1 MSEDHRGQALQEHIL
16 LVSHSPNLYG
26 AEKSLLEI
34 ADYLRQHDY
43 RITVLVPRDGMLS
56 TALHAKRIP
65 FIISPFET
73 PSKKPGRFLKF
84 VLLFLVRLLQL
95 RRLILRHHVSL
106 VYANTFIAFNALL
119 AAALARRPAIAHVR
133 EILIDYPR
141 CIRRVLIWIVSRF
154 ARHIIANSQ
163 FTASSFPISVR
174 HKLTVVHNSID
185 CQEYQAAAA
194 KANPSAVAE
203 VSPADFVIGC
213 ISQLIPLKNIELA
226 IRTMACLA
234 RKSLPVKMLIIGDG
248 PLRPQL
254 ERHTRQLNLSH
265 SVTFVPYQQNIL
277 DYTTRF
283 DVYLHTCPTEGFGRI
298 FLEIMAL
305 GKPIVAPA
313 SGAALE
319 IIRDGQTGFLV
330 QGNDPEHYAEKI
342 ELLFADKSLREQM
355 GHQGRQHVETHFA
368 LKDKMK
374 EIATVIKAAAGLK

>member
-1 MSEDHRGQALQEHIL
+1 MSEKPHGRAPGDHIL

-34 ADYLRQHDY
+34 ADYLHHHDH
-43 RITVLVPRDGMLS
+43 RITVLVPRAGILS
-56 TALHAKRIP
+56 TALRAKGIP
-65 FIISPFET
+65 FIISSFET

-265 SVTFVPYQQNIL
+265 SVTFVPYRQNIL

-313 SGAALE
+313 SGAA
-319 IIRDGQTGFLV
+319 Q
-330 QGNDPEHYAEKI
+330 Q
-342 ELLFADKSLREQM
+342 
-355 GHQGRQHVETHFA
+355 
-368 LKDKMK
+368 
-374 EIATVIKAAAGLK
+374 

>member
-1 MSEDHRGQALQEHIL
+1 MSEEPRSQAPQEHIL

-34 ADYLRQHDY
+34 ADYLHHHDY
-43 RITVLVPRDGMLS
+43 RITVLVPRAGMLS
-56 TALHAKRIP
+56 EALHTKRIP

-95 RRLILRHHVSL
+95 RRLILRQDVSL

-119 AAALARRPAIAHVR
+119 AARLARRPAIAHVR
-133 EILIDYPR
+133 EVLIDYPR
-141 CIRRVLIWIVSRF
+141 CIRRVLIWIVSRYSQ
-154 ARHIIANSQ
+154 HIIANSQ
-163 FTASSFPISVR
+163 FTASSFSETVR
-174 HKLTVVHNSID
+174 PKVTVVHNGID
-185 CQEYQAAAA
+185 CQGYQASAA
-194 KANPSAVAE
+194 KANPSAVPE
-203 VSPADFVIGC
+203 VSASDFVIGC

-234 RKSLPVKMLIIGDG
+234 QKSLPMKMLIIGDG

-254 ERHTRQLNLSH
+254 ERHTRQLNLSKYI
-265 SVTFVPYQQNIL
+265 TFVPYRQNIL
-277 DYTTRF
+277 DYTSRF

-305 GKPIVAPA
+305 GKPVVAPA

-355 GHQGRQHVETHFA
+355 GREGRQRVETHFA

-374 EIATVIKAAAGLK
+374 EIERIIKTTARMV